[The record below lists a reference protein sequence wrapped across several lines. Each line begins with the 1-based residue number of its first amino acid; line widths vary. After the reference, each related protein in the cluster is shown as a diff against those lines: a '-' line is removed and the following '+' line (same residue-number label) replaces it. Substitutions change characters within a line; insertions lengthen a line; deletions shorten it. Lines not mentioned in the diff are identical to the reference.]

1 MIKSQIYATI
11 QVRNFMHY
19 PGQRVIYVLTKN
31 DSFKNIYYFAIQL
44 LSISVNV
51 SLQRSEQQNKQF
63 TLACPKDCIPRRKVR
78 LETLLKNDAAV
89 TIHVK
94 KLHYLFI
101 EIYKLK
107 NNICPDIMRD
117 IFQFQQ
123 NENYNLRSGTHLDS
137 NKMRTTLFGKET
149 LSKAEVK
156 IWSLLPKEL
165 RNALSLQVFK
175 NKLKEWK
182 PKTSLCRL
190 CKT

>member
-1 MIKSQIYATI
+1 
-11 QVRNFMHY
+11 
-19 PGQRVIYVLTKN
+19 
-31 DSFKNIYYFAIQL
+31 
-44 LSISVNV
+44 
-51 SLQRSEQQNKQF
+51 
-63 TLACPKDCIPRRKVR
+63 
-78 LETLLKNDAAV
+78 
-89 TIHVK
+89 
-94 KLHYLFI
+94 
-101 EIYKLK
+101 
-107 NNICPDIMRD
+107 MRD

-182 PKTSLCRL
+182 PKLLYVGFVRHKFITSALPKLASYENYFYSFYENAWQYC
-190 CKT
+190 